1 MTYGYGGLGSLHQA
15 PDGTLYQVQNPAPV
29 PLAQDDLTQV
39 LGIGTLGEVRQG
51 PDGNLYQ
58 WVHGAD
64 GLGNPVGFWN
74 VIPAI
79 AKMAAPLLQNIARP
93 LMQAAQ
99 PLLQQAGGILR
110 PLLPGLP
117 GMPPMPG
124 APTPAAPFLPT
135 PGAPMAPAP
144 MPFYQPGPTADP
156 EDLIGAAPPS
166 EGLDLGALYQ
176 APDGTLYRVEGLGE
190 DEEQVRGLDEEEW
203 IRGLDEEEWIRGLDE
218 DEQYVQG
225 LDEEE
230 WIRGLDEDE
239 QYVQGL
245 DDYVPADDG
254 MRGVDA
260 YVRERPARTRWSR
273 RSSQPPEM
281 WKPMW

>member
-15 PDGTLYQVQNPAPV
+15 PDGTLYQVQQPALGG
-29 PLAQDDLTQV
+29 LAQDDLTRV
-39 LGIGTLGEVRQG
+39 LGVGTLGEVRQG

-74 VIPAI
+74 IIPAI
-79 AKMAAPLLQNIARP
+79 AKAAGPLLQNIARP

-117 GMPPMPG
+117 GIPG
-124 APTPAAPFLPT
+124 APAPAAPVPVAPPGSPTMPSPT
-135 PGAPMAPAP
+135 P
-144 MPFYQPGPTADP
+144 YYRPGPPVDP
-156 EDLIGAAPPS
+156 EDLIGAAP

-176 APDGTLYRVEGLGE
+176 APDGTLYQVQGL
-190 DEEQVRGLDEEEW
+190 EEE
-203 IRGLDEEEWIRGLDE
+203 DEWIRGLDE
-218 DEQYVQG
+218 DEELRG
-225 LDEEE
+225 LGEDE

-239 QYVQGL
+239 RYVDGL
-245 DDYVPADDG
+245 DDYVPDDG
-254 MRGVDA
+254 VRGVDA
-260 YVRERPARTRWSR
+260 YIREEPPTTRWSR
-273 RSSQPPEM
+273 RQAQPPEM